1 MNKISLR
8 VNTRKSEYLSF
19 RSVKLA
25 RTVIYID
32 TSLKYFI
39 CQMSRAVFI
48 LLRSRSP
55 KKEISSILS
64 SDFNSHMVK
73 FRRKNEFPVEH
84 GPMIVNHIS
93 IYQILTTQTDQIHQD
108 LLKTSCRIA
117 PSKDDYVA
125 QHLTEC
131 KMVCRNIQSCSQS
144 MLITWPFIL
153 KPISSLF
160 HYHLHGTDQIDLTFN
175 G

>member
-8 VNTRKSEYLSF
+8 TNTRKSEYLSF

-55 KKEISSILS
+55 KKEISILS

-73 FRRKNEFPVEH
+73 FRHRKRIPVEYW
-84 GPMIVNHIS
+84 PMLVNHFSVNQIS
-93 IYQILTTQTDQIHQD
+93 TTHIDLIHQD
-108 LLKTSCRIA
+108 LSKTSCRIA

-131 KMVCRNIQSCSQS
+131 KMVCTNIQSCSQS

>member
-8 VNTRKSEYLSF
+8 TNTRKSEYLSF

-55 KKEISSILS
+55 KKEISILS

-73 FRRKNEFPVEH
+73 FRHRKRIPVEYWPMLVNH
-84 GPMIVNHIS
+84 FQSIGSRQLTLIRYIRIYQRLHVVLHLVKMIV
-93 IYQILTTQTDQIHQD
+93 
-108 LLKTSCRIA
+108 
-117 PSKDDYVA
+117 
-125 QHLTEC
+125 
-131 KMVCRNIQSCSQS
+131 
-144 MLITWPFIL
+144 
-153 KPISSLF
+153 
-160 HYHLHGTDQIDLTFN
+160 
-175 G
+175 